1 MKLSN
6 YKTNQ
11 ELIVENKSL
20 LLKYL
25 LFKITNK
32 SKNNIKSQLTRGNI
46 LVDGKVIT
54 KHDYMLQPGQ
64 KITVKWAQ
72 IHDKHH
78 KDVLDIIYEDDDIIV
93 INKPVG
99 LLSIATNDEKINTVY
114 YMVMN
119 YLKQKKSRNYIFVVH
134 RLDRDTS
141 GVLLFAKNERIK
153 FALQDNWNNLVTK
166 RGYTVIVEGKMK
178 KDTDTIKSWLKE
190 TKTFLV
196 YSSNR
201 KGDGQEAITHY
212 RRIRE
217 SGKYSMLD
225 INIDTGRK
233 NQIRVHMKDIN
244 YSIIGD
250 KKYGSRNNPLN
261 RLGLHAH
268 ILEFKHPFTKEI
280 MHFKAPVPE
289 EFMKLF

>member
-1 MKLSN
+1 M
-6 YKTNQ
+6 
-11 ELIVENKSL
+11 
-20 LLKYL
+20 
-25 LFKITNK
+25 
-32 SKNNIKSQLTRGNI
+32 
-46 LVDGKVIT
+46 
-54 KHDYMLQPGQ
+54 
-64 KITVKWAQ
+64 
-72 IHDKHH
+72 
-78 KDVLDIIYEDDDIIV
+78 
-93 INKPVG
+93 
-99 LLSIATNDEKINTVY
+99 
-114 YMVMN
+114 
-119 YLKQKKSRNYIFVVH
+119 
-134 RLDRDTS
+134 
-141 GVLLFAKNERIK
+141 FAKNERIK

-178 KDTDTIKSWLKE
+178 KDTDTIKLWLKE

-217 SGKYSMLD
+217 SDKYSMLD

-244 YSIIGD
+244 HSIIGD
-250 KKYGSRNNPLN
+250 KKYGSRSNPLN

-280 MHFKAPVPE
+280 MHFKAPVLE